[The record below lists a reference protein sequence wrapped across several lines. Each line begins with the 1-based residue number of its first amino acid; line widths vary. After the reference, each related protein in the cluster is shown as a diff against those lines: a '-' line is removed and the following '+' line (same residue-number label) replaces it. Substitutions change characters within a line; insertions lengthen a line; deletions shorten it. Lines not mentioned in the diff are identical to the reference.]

1 MSTKR
6 PVEQEIS
13 IGLCAAFLTLAL
25 GGLTAQATEIK
36 ADEPLVMRLIFEDCL
51 NYIREGKTPFE
62 GLVARPASKKAMQTL
77 PSALTYAAPPLEL
90 LSPRYVAAWG
100 SDENNSY
107 CMVRSVW
114 EDIAS
119 TDGLLGVQKDGFISR
134 VSKRAIAAG
143 ITEKDDGTDFS
154 PIMSI
159 GFYEPSTGHD
169 TGPQRPITFVILPV
183 EEDNASGLSDAGL
196 LVMGGPPRP

>member
-1 MSTKR
+1 MTTKR
-6 PVEQEIS
+6 PMEQKTS
-13 IGLCAAFLTLAL
+13 IGLFAACLTLAL
-25 GGLTAQATEIK
+25 GVLPAEATEIK

-51 NYIREGKTPFE
+51 GYIREGKTPFE
-62 GLVARPASKKAMQTL
+62 GLDARPASKKAMEVLPTL
-77 PSALTYAAPPLEL
+77 PYAAPPLEL

-100 SDENNSY
+100 SDERNSY

-143 ITEKDDGTDFS
+143 ITEKDDGTDFL

-169 TGPQRPITFVILPV
+169 TGPLRPITFVILPI
-183 EEDNASGLSDAGL
+183 EEDEATGLSDAGL